1 MTFSSPYCESMKG
14 ELVIL
19 DTFWEENFQLVL
31 SAHLQ

>member
-14 ELVIL
+14 ELFIL